1 MTLADLSP
9 LADHLWQSTIF
20 AIAAWL
26 LTVALRKNRA
36 SVRYWIWFSAS
47 VKFLIPFS
55 LLVTIGNKSAWHSS
69 PLITQPRFAEAI
81 NQIGQPFA
89 IFTEAPIAMPPS
101 HASNALPI
109 ILLATW
115 ICGGIVVLIF
125 WLRSVQQIRAI
136 KRTASPLRLNLPIP
150 VMSSPARMEPGVFG
164 IFNPVLILPDGI
176 TDRLT
181 PAQLNSVITHELCHV
196 RRKDNLTAAIHMLVE
211 TVFWFHPFV
220 WWIQTRLVAERER
233 ACDEAVVSAAADPQI
248 YAEAILSVCKLYAE
262 LPLRCVS
269 GVTGSNLKK
278 RIRTIVSGRVGKKL
292 NIAWKAALAT
302 GAIATITMPI
312 WFGLAHAAPS
322 QLPLQTQAVPDLSDY
337 KFEIIS
343 VKPGPKLE
351 QGGVYPVSM
360 QFTADGFI
368 AENVKLERLVDMAY
382 GPLREPVWSEKVSGG
397 SNWYKTDSY
406 AIDAKM
412 SESVAEELKKLTPD
426 QRRLA
431 QQQMLQMLLAER
443 FKLTAHHETRE
454 LPTYFLVV
462 ARADKLRAAKGDCD
476 PAKNPPP
483 PSWAAGK
490 WPATLCG
497 RFVGY
502 RGHLGGLNVTLAQLA
517 DNLPRQMTP
526 GEFLPVVDKTDP
538 TGKYDIILDWTPDEI
553 LPSFPGTPSAELDGP
568 SLSTAV
574 QEQLGLKLE
583 RGKAPADVLV
593 IDHVERPSGN

>member
-109 ILLATW
+109 ILLAIW

-211 TVFWFHPFV
+211 TVF
-220 WWIQTRLVAERER
+220 
-233 ACDEAVVSAAADPQI
+233 
-248 YAEAILSVCKLYAE
+248 
-262 LPLRCVS
+262 
-269 GVTGSNLKK
+269 
-278 RIRTIVSGRVGKKL
+278 
-292 NIAWKAALAT
+292 
-302 GAIATITMPI
+302 
-312 WFGLAHAAPS
+312 
-322 QLPLQTQAVPDLSDY
+322 
-337 KFEIIS
+337 
-343 VKPGPKLE
+343 
-351 QGGVYPVSM
+351 
-360 QFTADGFI
+360 
-368 AENVKLERLVDMAY
+368 
-382 GPLREPVWSEKVSGG
+382 
-397 SNWYKTDSY
+397 
-406 AIDAKM
+406 
-412 SESVAEELKKLTPD
+412 
-426 QRRLA
+426 
-431 QQQMLQMLLAER
+431 
-443 FKLTAHHETRE
+443 
-454 LPTYFLVV
+454 
-462 ARADKLRAAKGDCD
+462 
-476 PAKNPPP
+476 
-483 PSWAAGK
+483 
-490 WPATLCG
+490 
-497 RFVGY
+497 
-502 RGHLGGLNVTLAQLA
+502 
-517 DNLPRQMTP
+517 
-526 GEFLPVVDKTDP
+526 
-538 TGKYDIILDWTPDEI
+538 
-553 LPSFPGTPSAELDGP
+553 
-568 SLSTAV
+568 
-574 QEQLGLKLE
+574 
-583 RGKAPADVLV
+583 
-593 IDHVERPSGN
+593 